1 MAAVKGKQPLL
12 TAANVF
18 GLATNLGCYTTS
30 IRVMSLAI
38 NKATKM
44 ADIVVGLFAVF
55 FFYQVPTINGL
66 IILGLFMLSD
76 NFNLGLSISVRRI
89 QVNDRFG
96 TRFTVR

>member
-1 MAAVKGKQPLL
+1 MVAVKGKQPLL

-44 ADIVVGLFAVF
+44 ADVVF
-55 FFYQVPTINGL
+55 FFYQVPTIL
-66 IILGLFMLSD
+66 TLDYPLVSAEY
-76 NFNLGLSISVRRI
+76 R
-89 QVNDRFG
+89 
-96 TRFTVR
+96 